1 MRDGNPASKKA
12 PAVNPRTT
20 NQGIEKAWRLLG
32 IALVAALATVVAASG
47 QNNGGQNKGSQLTE
61 VWRLADPAVYE
72 NISVFPVVARKS
84 AETTGFETLD
94 EALLS
99 GEALVTERGSD
110 ILRRTRDG
118 QPMHENVP
126 MSERMPQSGASVNEL
141 VLVNRGKK
149 PLILLAGEMVSG
161 GKQDRIIAK
170 DRIVPVGAEPL
181 PLDVFCV
188 EHGRWTTGSGFTAA
202 MTMVHP
208 SVREQAAVDQE
219 QTKVWDAVRVGSTS
233 RSITMDGG
241 GAGGGGSNGA
251 PAAAPVIS
259 GRALE
264 TMAATI
270 APTGDYQKLY
280 NNSKV
285 NQDVNPFV
293 DELQRRFART
303 TENLKGERVI
313 GVVIAYGGEIAWSD
327 IFASPELFER
337 YWPKLL
343 RSYVVEALARP
354 RTKEQATMAEAQ
366 DFLKPLRGP
375 EKVESTP
382 DVYRWREVT
391 QGHYA
396 EIELQ
401 ALKPE
406 DMLLHQMKIHRT
418 S

>member
-1 MRDGNPASKKA
+1 
-12 PAVNPRTT
+12 V
-20 NQGIEKAWRLLG
+20 
-32 IALVAALATVVAASG
+32 
-47 QNNGGQNKGSQLTE
+47 
-61 VWRLADPAVYE
+61 
-72 NISVFPVVARKS
+72 
-84 AETTGFETLD
+84 
-94 EALLS
+94 
-99 GEALVTERGSD
+99 GELNS
-110 ILRRTRDG
+110 
-118 QPMHENVP
+118 M
-126 MSERMPQSGASVNEL
+126 
-141 VLVNRGKK
+141 
-149 PLILLAGEMVSG
+149 
-161 GKQDRIIAK
+161 
-170 DRIVPVGAEPL
+170 
-181 PLDVFCV
+181 
-188 EHGRWTTGSGFTAA
+188 
-202 MTMVHP
+202 
-208 SVREQAAVDQE
+208 AVD
-219 QTKVWDAVRVGSTS
+219 
-233 RSITMDGG
+233 
-241 GAGGGGSNGA
+241 
-251 PAAAPVIS
+251 
-259 GRALE
+259 
-264 TMAATI
+264 I

-285 NQDVNPFV
+285 NQDVDPFV
-293 DELQRRFART
+293 DEVQRRFARA

-313 GVVIAYGGEIAWSD
+313 GVVIAYGGEVAWSD

>member
-1 MRDGNPASKKA
+1 MRDANPARKKV
-12 PAVNPRTT
+12 PAVNPRET
-20 NQGIEKAWRLLG
+20 NQGMEKAWRFIG
-32 IALVAALATVVAASG
+32 IALVAAVATAVAASG
-47 QNNGGQNKGSQLTE
+47 QNNGSQRTE

-84 AETTGFETLD
+84 AETTVFETLD

-188 EHGRWTTGSGFTAA
+188 EHGRWTTGAGFTAA

-293 DELQRRFART
+293 DEVQRRFARA

-313 GVVIAYGGEIAWSD
+313 GVVIAYGGEVAWSD